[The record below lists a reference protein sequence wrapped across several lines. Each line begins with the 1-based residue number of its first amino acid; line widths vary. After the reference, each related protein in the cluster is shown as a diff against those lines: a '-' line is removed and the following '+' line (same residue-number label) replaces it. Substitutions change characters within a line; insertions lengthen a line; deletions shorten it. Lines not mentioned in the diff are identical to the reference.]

1 MIASWCIPSHEDPS
15 FVAAME
21 DVLEVYTRPIDPRFP
36 VVCMDEQPKQII
48 GECRQPLPVKP
59 GQVARHDY
67 EYVRLGTAE
76 IFLFFSPTTCWRR
89 VEVRETRTRR
99 DWAQEVKTLVDI
111 DFPEAERI
119 VLVMDNLNTH
129 GIASLYSAFPPEEA
143 RRLADKLEIHHTP
156 KHGSWLN
163 MAELELSVLTR
174 QALGGRIP
182 DLEILRR
189 RIQAWQLQRN
199 QRATSIDWRFTTED
213 ARIKLKKLYPT
224 IHMS

>member
-1 MIASWCIPSHEDPS
+1 M
-15 FVAAME
+15 AAME
-21 DVLEVYTRPIDPRFP
+21 DVLEVYKRPLDPRFP

-48 GECRQPLPVKP
+48 GECRQPLPVLP
-59 GQVARHDY
+59 GQPARHDY

-89 VEVRETRTRR
+89 VEVRETRTRL
-99 DWAQEVKTLVDI
+99 DWAQEIKILVDV
-111 DFPEAERI
+111 DFPSAERI

-129 GIASLYSAFPPEEA
+129 DIASLYFAFPPEEA
-143 RRLADKLEIHHTP
+143 RRLAAKLEIHHTP

-189 RIQAWQLQRN
+189 RIRHWSGQRN
-199 QRATSIDWRFTTED
+199 ERAKTIDWRFTTED
-213 ARIKLKKLYPT
+213 ARIKLKKLYPS
-224 IHMS
+224 IHVS

>member
-1 MIASWCIPSHEDPS
+1 
-15 FVAAME
+15 ME
-21 DVLEVYTRPIDPRFP
+21 DVLEVYKRPIDPLFP

-48 GECRQPLPVKP
+48 GECRHPLPMLP
-59 GQVARHDY
+59 GQPARHDY

-76 IFLFFSPTTCWRR
+76 VFLFFSPTTCWRR
-89 VEVRETRTRR
+89 VEVRERRTSQ
-99 DWAQEVKTLVDI
+99 DWAHEVRTLIDV

-129 GIASLYSAFPPEEA
+129 GIASLYATFPPEEA
-143 RRLADKLEIHHTP
+143 RRLAKKLEIHHTP

-182 DLEILRR
+182 DLEILRKR
-189 RIQAWQLQRN
+189 TRDWTNRRN
-199 QRATSIDWRFTTED
+199 QRASTIDWRFTTEN

>member
-1 MIASWCIPSHEDPS
+1 
-15 FVAAME
+15 ME
-21 DVLEVYTRPIDPRFP
+21 DVLEVYKRPLDPRFP
-36 VVCMDEQPKQII
+36 VVCMDEQPKQIL
-48 GECRQPLPVKP
+48 GECRLPLPVKP
-59 GQVARHDY
+59 GQPARHDY

-76 IFLFFSPTTCWRR
+76 IFLFFSPTICWRR
-89 VEVRETRTRR
+89 VEVRETRTRL
-99 DWAQEVKTLVDI
+99 DWAQEIKTLVDV

-129 GIASLYSAFPPEEA
+129 DIASLYAAFPPEEA
-143 RRLADKLEIHHTP
+143 RRLVEKLEIHHTP

-189 RIQAWQLQRN
+189 RIRFWSSQRN
-199 QRATSIDWRFTTED
+199 EKAKTIDWRFTTDD
-213 ARIKLKKLYPT
+213 ARIKLKKLYPS
-224 IHMS
+224 IHVS